1 MTLAMFDHD
10 GERYLAQPCTAGP
23 WDPDHAHGGA
33 VAALLAHLTQA
44 VATPIPM
51 HPVRLTIELL
61 RPVTRVPLTATSRL
75 RRGGRRVH
83 QVEVVLGDEQGREV
97 ASGSLLSI
105 RDTTVDELHDAGS
118 AADQLET
125 AGPHEPP
132 SALPRYTGDE
142 LWPSGFHEAVDL
154 RIAPGMLGRP
164 GAAEAWV
171 ALDAEVVAGQPP
183 TPLERAAA
191 AGDFGNGVSA
201 PLAMDR
207 FLFINPDLTID
218 LDRRPT
224 GRWVGI
230 DARSVARPDGI
241 GRTQTALRDQSGSIG
256 VALQSLVVD
265 AI

>member
-1 MTLAMFDHD
+1 MFDHD
-10 GERYLAQPCTAGP
+10 GEHYLAQPCTAGP
-23 WDPDHAHGGA
+23 WNADHAHGGA

-44 VATPIPM
+44 VDTPIPM

-61 RPVTRVPLTATSRL
+61 RPVTRVPLSATSRV

-83 QVEVVLGDEQGREV
+83 QVEVVLAEERGREV

-105 RDTTVDELHDAGS
+105 RDTAVTALDDAGPT
-118 AADQLET
+118 ADQLAT

-154 RIAPGMLGRP
+154 RIQPGALGRP
-164 GAAEAWV
+164 GAASAWIALEA
-171 ALDAEVVAGQPP
+171 DVVAGQPV
-183 TPLERAAA
+183 TPLERVAA

-201 PLAMDR
+201 PLRMDR
-207 FLFINPDLTID
+207 FLFINPDLTIN

-230 DARSVARPDGI
+230 DARSIARRDGV
-241 GRTQTALRDQSGSIG
+241 GRTQTALRDEDGSIG

-265 AI
+265 AA